1 MRKAI
6 LISALIMLFTISAQS
21 QVGVGARGLFKYDGN
36 AYGGLELSIQKI
48 NKYELDLGFS
58 GDSWK
63 ATGLKLFPFIERKR
77 VGLYGGAGMGVG
89 YYSPE
94 EDIYGT
100 LAFDIGAFM
109 RIGRLQLGLDWRP
122 EYNFSYPPDSDLSF
136 STALS
141 ARWVFGKKF

>member
-1 MRKAI
+1 
-6 LISALIMLFTISAQS
+6 MLFTISAQS
-21 QVGVGARGLFKYDGN
+21 QVGVGARGLFHYNGN

-48 NKYELDLGFS
+48 YKYELDLGVV

-63 ATGLKLFPFIERKR
+63 ATGLKLIPIIEKKR
-77 VGLYGGAGMGVG
+77 VGLYGGAGLGVG
-89 YYSPE
+89 YYAPE

-100 LAFDIGAFM
+100 LAFDIGAFIRFG
-109 RIGRLQLGLDWRP
+109 RIQLGLDWRP

-141 ARWVFGKKF
+141 ARWVFGQKF